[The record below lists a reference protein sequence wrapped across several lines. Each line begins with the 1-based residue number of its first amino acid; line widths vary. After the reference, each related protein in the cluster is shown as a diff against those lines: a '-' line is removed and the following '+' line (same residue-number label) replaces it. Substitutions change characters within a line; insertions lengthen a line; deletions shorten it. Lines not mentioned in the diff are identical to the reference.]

1 MHSVSP
7 LIQITVLHLYTSKC
21 LRGDTP
27 TIRKILLSISSGFM
41 RFNLITEL
49 FRAIITVLLLT
60 DKSIMLD
67 GGLKINQKIIVDT
80 K

>member
-1 MHSVSP
+1 MGRMDY
-7 LIQITVLHLYTSKC
+7 INNI
-21 LRGDTP
+21 GW
-27 TIRKILLSISSGFM
+27 IAIIIIILLSISSGFI

-67 GGLKINQKIIVDT
+67 GGLKLKPKNIET
-80 K
+80 T

>member
-1 MHSVSP
+1 
-7 LIQITVLHLYTSKC
+7 
-21 LRGDTP
+21 
-27 TIRKILLSISSGFM
+27 M

-80 K
+80 NGETQ